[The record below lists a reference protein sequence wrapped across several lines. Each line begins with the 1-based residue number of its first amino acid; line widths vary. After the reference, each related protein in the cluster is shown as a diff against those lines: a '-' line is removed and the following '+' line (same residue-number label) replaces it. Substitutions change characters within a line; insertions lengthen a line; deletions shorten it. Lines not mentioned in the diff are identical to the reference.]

1 MQQVPLCNVR
11 VSSGVSFSLKK
22 WEYMSLVTTIEALQ
36 KRPLTAEEVSTLNEF
51 QQSFKIDDD
60 DPLLVVLAL
69 MARSQ
74 IIVDAVPNLLQQKV
88 TETIELHR
96 LVLRDQAV
104 MIAKELI
111 ATLAEDIGKAALK
124 NQRRWIQCIAC
135 FIGGMVFYA
144 SITGWIGHFA
154 R

>member
-1 MQQVPLCNVR
+1 
-11 VSSGVSFSLKK
+11 
-22 WEYMSLVTTIEALQ
+22 MSLVTTIEALQ

-51 QQSFKIDDD
+51 QQSFKIDDE

-74 IIVDAVPNLLQQKV
+74 IIVDSVPSLLQQKV

-104 MIAKELI
+104 LIAKELI
-111 ATLAEDIGKAALK
+111 ATLAEDIGKATIGKATLK
-124 NQRRWIQCIAC
+124 NQGSWIQYIAC
-135 FIGGMVFYA
+135 FVGGVICYA
-144 SITGWIGHFA
+144 GITVWISHFA